1 MVERIGVGVRFGVW
15 SRGRGGVEV
24 RCQSRAGSG
33 IGGRARGGR
42 VPGVLPHAPICP
54 QPIGALL
61 LEHCRVIHE
70 EPSSFSISECGLGRG
85 CLSPPRRGP
94 T

>member
-1 MVERIGVGVRFGVW
+1 MVGRTGVGVRFGVR

-24 RCQSRAGSG
+24 RFRSGADSG
-33 IGGRARGGR
+33 IGGGARGGR

-70 EPSSFSISECGLGRG
+70 EPNSFSISECGLGRVPAPARPH
-85 CLSPPRRGP
+85 LSP
-94 T
+94 